1 MKNYYSSLLVLFIS
15 LSTSMFAQTFS
26 FDPGYTY
33 ITENDTTEYGQ
44 VTSGFGIITNL
55 TGSPITIQFDGINN
69 FPDDWFTQTCFDFD
83 GDGILEL
90 CYPPDGPG
98 GWQFSAEI
106 TGGGSIGF
114 AIHFLPFDLSQ
125 GVGIVTLTVFDV
137 DNPDYTVIVD
147 YNLSIGMEPTTFSF
161 DYGETSAEV
170 ELNTYTRFEGVIT
183 NITNSPITIAAVRNT
198 NEIPGDWASM
208 LCFGNLCYPPYV
220 DSVTTDIAGID
231 YSLSIQPIFN
241 QSCTGCHGSAGGLS
255 LTSYNNVMNGGN
267 SGPVVIPGN
276 HLSSLL
282 WQKINS
288 GAMPP
293 GNNPDLTE
301 SQISLIAD
309 WIDEGALNEEK
320 TADFSLDVLV
330 QDMEGIG
337 NIQIALF
344 DVEYPNEAVVVDYTV
359 ATISSE
365 ITLTIPYMS
374 DWNMVGLP
382 LSIEDG
388 NVSTIFPDAIDGTLY
403 SFGVSYILEET
414 LENGKGYWLRFD
426 DSGSSDITG
435 GEITSLTMSMNE
447 GWNLISGISSTI
459 ALENILDP
467 WEIIIDGTLFGYNG
481 SYLYTD
487 NLVPG
492 EGYWLRTY
500 DEGDIT
506 LSSSQQSARAV
517 SSVDR
522 LDRSNR
528 LEFANGT
535 HANTLYFGENI
546 PDETRLSYSLPPVF
560 PYMAFDARFADNMRN
575 TEDGGKIQVINT
587 NSSLNIHYSIMINA
601 GEQKEWILAT
611 GVGEE
616 YVLTGA
622 GEITLPGGSQEMTL
636 GKRTILP
643 DNYTLHQN
651 YPNPF
656 NPVTTLRYSLPFYDH
671 VTLTIYDLNGREI
684 NQIVNTNQPAGFQ
697 SVVWNATDYFGRSV
711 GAGVYLYQ
719 IQAGD
724 FKDTRKMVLL
734 K

>member
-1 MKNYYSSLLVLFIS
+1 MKKYYLSFLLLFIS
-15 LSTSMFAQTFS
+15 FPQLSVAQ
-26 FDPGYTY
+26 
-33 ITENDTTEYGQ
+33 
-44 VTSGFGIITNL
+44 
-55 TGSPITIQFDGINN
+55 
-69 FPDDWFTQTCFDFD
+69 
-83 GDGILEL
+83 
-90 CYPPDGPG
+90 
-98 GWQFSAEI
+98 
-106 TGGGSIGF
+106 
-114 AIHFLPFDLSQ
+114 
-125 GVGIVTLTVFDV
+125 
-137 DNPDYTVIVD
+137 
-147 YNLSIGMEPTTFSF
+147 TFSF
-161 DYGETSAEV
+161 DYGETSADV
-170 ELNTYTRFEGVIT
+170 DLGTYVQFEGSIT
-183 NITNSPITIAAVRNT
+183 NTTNSLITIAVVKNV
-198 NEIPGDWASM
+198 NEIPDGWASM
-208 LCFGNLCYPPYV
+208 ICIGNLCYPPFV
-220 DSVTTDIAGID
+220 DSTTTDIVGID
-231 YSLSIQPIFN
+231 YNLSIQSIFN
-241 QSCTGCHGSAGGLS
+241 QSCIGCHDGSNPEGGLN
-255 LTSYNNVMNGGN
+255 LLSYEELMSNNVIVPGDHEASELYDRITRPESSNGD
-267 SGPVVIPGN
+267 
-276 HLSSLL
+276 
-282 WQKINS
+282 
-288 GAMPP
+288 MPP
-293 GNNPDLTE
+293 AGSLDQDE
-301 SQISLIAD
+301 IDLIAD
-309 WIDEGALNEEK
+309 WIDEGALNGEK
-320 TADFSLDVLV
+320 TASFSLDVVV
-330 QDMEGIG
+330 QNTEGIG

-403 SFGVSYILEET
+403 SFGVSYILEDN

-426 DSGSSDITG
+426 DSGSSDIIG
-435 GEITSLTMSMNE
+435 GEITSLIMSMNE

-459 ALENILDP
+459 ELENILDP

-500 DEGDIT
+500 DAGDIT
-506 LSSSQQSARAV
+506 LSSSQQSARAI

-528 LEFANGT
+528 LKFANGT

-560 PYMAFDARFADNMRN
+560 PYMAFDARFTDNMRN

-587 NSSLNIHYSIMINA
+587 NSSLNIHYNIMINA
-601 GEQKEWILAT
+601 GEQKEWILAA

-622 GEITLPGGSQEMTL
+622 GEITLPGGSQKMTL

-643 DNYTLHQN
+643 NKYTLHQN

-656 NPVTTLRYSLPFYDH
+656 NPVTTLRYSLPFYEH
-671 VTLTIYDLNGREI
+671 VTLIIYDLNGKEI
-684 NQIVNTNQPAGFQ
+684 NQIVNSNQPAGFQ
-697 SVVWNATDYFGRSV
+697 SVVWNAKDYFGRPV

-719 IQAGD
+719 IQVGD

>member
-1 MKNYYSSLLVLFIS
+1 MKKYYLSFLLLFIS
-15 LSTSMFAQTFS
+15 FPQLSVAQ
-26 FDPGYTY
+26 
-33 ITENDTTEYGQ
+33 
-44 VTSGFGIITNL
+44 
-55 TGSPITIQFDGINN
+55 
-69 FPDDWFTQTCFDFD
+69 
-83 GDGILEL
+83 
-90 CYPPDGPG
+90 
-98 GWQFSAEI
+98 
-106 TGGGSIGF
+106 
-114 AIHFLPFDLSQ
+114 
-125 GVGIVTLTVFDV
+125 
-137 DNPDYTVIVD
+137 
-147 YNLSIGMEPTTFSF
+147 TFSF
-161 DYGETSAEV
+161 DYGETSADV
-170 ELNTYTRFEGVIT
+170 DLGTYVQFEGSIT
-183 NITNSPITIAAVRNT
+183 NTTDSLITIAVVKNV
-198 NEIPGDWASM
+198 NEIPDGWASM
-208 LCFGNLCYPPYV
+208 ICIGNLCYPPYV
-220 DSVTTDIAGID
+220 DSVTADIVGID
-231 YSLSIQPIFN
+231 YSVSIQPIFN
-241 QSCTGCHGSAGGLS
+241 QSCTGCHDGSNPAGGLN
-255 LTSYNNVMNGGN
+255 LLSYEDLMSNNVIAPGDHEASELYDRITRPESSNGN
-267 SGPVVIPGN
+267 
-276 HLSSLL
+276 
-282 WQKINS
+282 
-288 GAMPP
+288 MPP
-293 GNNPDLTE
+293 AGSLGQDE
-301 SQISLIAD
+301 IDLIAD
-309 WIDEGALNEEK
+309 WIDEGALNGEK
-320 TADFSLDVLV
+320 TADFSLDVVV
-330 QDMEGIG
+330 QETEGIG
-337 NIQIALF
+337 NIQIALL
-344 DVEYPNEAVVVDYTV
+344 DVAYPEEAVTVDYTV
-359 ATISSE
+359 STTQSE
-365 ITLTIPYMS
+365 MTLTVDHLI

-382 LSIEDG
+382 LVVEDG
-388 NVSTIFPDAIDGTLY
+388 NVSTIFPDAINGTLY

-459 ALENILDP
+459 FLENILDP
-467 WEIIIDGTLFGYNG
+467 WEIIIDGTLYGYNG
-481 SYLYTD
+481 SYLYTES
-487 NLVPG
+487 LVPG
-492 EGYWLRTY
+492 EGYWLRTN

-517 SSVDR
+517 SSADR

-528 LEFANGT
+528 LEFANGNYT
-535 HANTLYFGENI
+535 NTLYFGENI

-560 PYMAFDARFADNMRN
+560 PYMAFDARFTDNMRN

-587 NSSLNIHYSIMINA
+587 NSSLNIHYNIMINA

-671 VTLTIYDLNGREI
+671 VTLTIYDLSGREI
-684 NQIVNTNQPAGFQ
+684 NQIVNTSQPAGFQ

-724 FKDTRKMVLL
+724 FKDTKKMVLL

>member
-1 MKNYYSSLLVLFIS
+1 MKKYYLSFLLLFIS
-15 LSTSMFAQTFS
+15 FPQLS
-26 FDPGYTY
+26 
-33 ITENDTTEYGQ
+33 
-44 VTSGFGIITNL
+44 V
-55 TGSPITIQFDGINN
+55 
-69 FPDDWFTQTCFDFD
+69 
-83 GDGILEL
+83 
-90 CYPPDGPG
+90 
-98 GWQFSAEI
+98 
-106 TGGGSIGF
+106 
-114 AIHFLPFDLSQ
+114 SQ
-125 GVGIVTLTVFDV
+125 
-137 DNPDYTVIVD
+137 
-147 YNLSIGMEPTTFSF
+147 TFSF
-161 DYGETSAEV
+161 DYGETSADV
-170 ELNTYTRFEGVIT
+170 DLGTYVQFEGSIT
-183 NITNSPITIAAVRNT
+183 NTTNSLITIAVVKNV
-198 NEIPGDWASM
+198 NEMPDGWASM
-208 LCFGNLCYPPYV
+208 ICIGNLCYPPYV
-220 DSVTTDIAGID
+220 DSTTADIVGID
-231 YSLSIQPIFN
+231 YNLSIQSIFN
-241 QSCTGCHGSAGGLS
+241 QNCTGCHDGSNPAGGLN
-255 LTSYNNVMNGGN
+255 LLSYEDLMSNNVIVPGDHEASELYDRITRPESSNGD
-267 SGPVVIPGN
+267 
-276 HLSSLL
+276 
-282 WQKINS
+282 
-288 GAMPP
+288 MPP
-293 GNNPDLTE
+293 AGSLDQDE
-301 SQISLIAD
+301 IDLIAD
-309 WIDEGALNEEK
+309 WIDEGALNGEK
-320 TADFSLDVLV
+320 TASFSLDVVV
-330 QDMEGIG
+330 QGTEGIG
-337 NIQIALF
+337 NIQIALL
-344 DVEYPNEAVVVDYTV
+344 DVAYPEEAVTVDYTV
-359 ATISSE
+359 STTQSE
-365 ITLTIPYMS
+365 MTLTVDHLI

-382 LSIEDG
+382 LVVEDG

-481 SYLYTD
+481 SYLYSE

-492 EGYWLRTY
+492 EGYWLRTN

-535 HANTLYFGENI
+535 HTNTLYFGENI
-546 PDETRLSYSLPPVF
+546 PDETRLGYSLPPVF
-560 PYMAFDARFADNMRN
+560 PYMAFDARFTDNMRN

-711 GAGVYLYQ
+711 SAGVYLYQ

-724 FKDTRKMVLL
+724 FKDTGKMVLL
-734 K
+734 KQFFK

>member
-1 MKNYYSSLLVLFIS
+1 MKKYYLSFLLLFIS
-15 LSTSMFAQTFS
+15 FSQLSVAQ
-26 FDPGYTY
+26 
-33 ITENDTTEYGQ
+33 
-44 VTSGFGIITNL
+44 
-55 TGSPITIQFDGINN
+55 
-69 FPDDWFTQTCFDFD
+69 
-83 GDGILEL
+83 
-90 CYPPDGPG
+90 
-98 GWQFSAEI
+98 
-106 TGGGSIGF
+106 
-114 AIHFLPFDLSQ
+114 
-125 GVGIVTLTVFDV
+125 
-137 DNPDYTVIVD
+137 
-147 YNLSIGMEPTTFSF
+147 TFSF
-161 DYGETSAEV
+161 DYGETSADV
-170 ELNTYTRFEGVIT
+170 DLGTYVQFEGSIT
-183 NITNSPITIAAVRNT
+183 NTTDALITIAVVKNV
-198 NEIPGDWASM
+198 NEMPDGWASM
-208 LCFGNLCYPPYV
+208 ICIGNLCYPPYV
-220 DSVTTDIAGID
+220 DSTTADIVGID
-231 YSLSIQPIFN
+231 YNLSIQSIFN
-241 QSCTGCHGSAGGLS
+241 QNCTGCHDGSNPAGGLN
-255 LTSYNNVMNGGN
+255 LLSYEDLMSNNVIVPGDHEASELYDRITRPESSNGD
-267 SGPVVIPGN
+267 
-276 HLSSLL
+276 
-282 WQKINS
+282 
-288 GAMPP
+288 MPP
-293 GNNPDLTE
+293 AGSLDQDE
-301 SQISLIAD
+301 IDLIAD
-309 WIDEGALNEEK
+309 WIDEGALNGEK
-320 TADFSLDVLV
+320 TASFSLDVVV
-330 QDMEGIG
+330 QGTEGIG
-337 NIQIALF
+337 NIQIALL
-344 DVEYPNEAVVVDYTV
+344 DVAYPEEAVTVDYTV
-359 ATISSE
+359 STTQSE
-365 ITLTIPYMS
+365 MTLTVDHLI

-382 LSIEDG
+382 LVVEDG

-403 SFGVSYILEET
+403 SFGVSYIQEET

-481 SYLYTD
+481 SYLYSE

-492 EGYWLRTY
+492 EGYWLRTN

-560 PYMAFDARFADNMRN
+560 PYMAFDARFTDNMRN

-622 GEITLPGGSQEMTL
+622 GEITLPGGSQKMTL

-643 DNYTLHQN
+643 NNYTLHQN

-656 NPVTTLRYSLPFYDH
+656 NPVTTLRYSLPSYAH
-671 VTLTIYDLNGREI
+671 VTIAIYDLNGKEI
-684 NQIVNTNQPAGFQ
+684 NQIVNSNQPAGFQ

>member
-1 MKNYYSSLLVLFIS
+1 MKKYYLSFLLLFIS
-15 LSTSMFAQTFS
+15 FPQLSVAQ
-26 FDPGYTY
+26 
-33 ITENDTTEYGQ
+33 
-44 VTSGFGIITNL
+44 
-55 TGSPITIQFDGINN
+55 
-69 FPDDWFTQTCFDFD
+69 
-83 GDGILEL
+83 
-90 CYPPDGPG
+90 
-98 GWQFSAEI
+98 
-106 TGGGSIGF
+106 
-114 AIHFLPFDLSQ
+114 
-125 GVGIVTLTVFDV
+125 
-137 DNPDYTVIVD
+137 
-147 YNLSIGMEPTTFSF
+147 TFSF
-161 DYGETSAEV
+161 DYGETSADV
-170 ELNTYTRFEGVIT
+170 DLGTYVQFEGSIT
-183 NITNSPITIAAVRNT
+183 NTTNSLITIAVVKNV
-198 NEIPGDWASM
+198 NEIPDGWASM
-208 LCFGNLCYPPYV
+208 ICIGNLCYPPFV
-220 DSVTTDIAGID
+220 DSTTTDIVGID
-231 YSLSIQPIFN
+231 YNLSIQSIFN
-241 QSCTGCHGSAGGLS
+241 QSCIGCHDGSNPEGGLN
-255 LTSYNNVMNGGN
+255 LLSYEDLMSNNVIVPGDHEASELYDRITRPESSNGD
-267 SGPVVIPGN
+267 
-276 HLSSLL
+276 
-282 WQKINS
+282 
-288 GAMPP
+288 MPP
-293 GNNPDLTE
+293 AGSLDQDE
-301 SQISLIAD
+301 IDLIAD
-309 WIDEGALNEEK
+309 WIDEGALNGEK
-320 TADFSLDVLV
+320 TASFSLDVVV
-330 QDMEGIG
+330 QNTEGIG

-403 SFGVSYILEET
+403 SFGVSYILEDN

-426 DSGSSDITG
+426 DSGSSDIIG
-435 GEITSLTMSMNE
+435 GEITSLIMSMNE

-459 ALENILDP
+459 ELENILDP

-500 DEGDIT
+500 DAGDIT
-506 LSSSQQSARAV
+506 LSSSQQSARAIF
-517 SSVDR
+517 SVDR

-528 LEFANGT
+528 LKFANGT

-560 PYMAFDARFADNMRN
+560 PYMAFDARFTDNMRN

-587 NSSLNIHYSIMINA
+587 NSSLNIHYNIMINA
-601 GEQKEWILAT
+601 GEQKEWILAA

-622 GEITLPGGSQEMTL
+622 GEITLPGGSQKMTL

-643 DNYTLHQN
+643 NKYTLHQN

-656 NPVTTLRYSLPFYDH
+656 NPVTTLRYSLPFYEH
-671 VTLTIYDLNGREI
+671 VTLIIYDLNGKEI
-684 NQIVNTNQPAGFQ
+684 NQIVNSNQPAGFQ
-697 SVVWNATDYFGRSV
+697 SVVWNAKDYFGRPV

-719 IQAGD
+719 IQVGD

>member
-1 MKNYYSSLLVLFIS
+1 MKKYYLSFLLLFIS
-15 LSTSMFAQTFS
+15 FPQLS
-26 FDPGYTY
+26 
-33 ITENDTTEYGQ
+33 
-44 VTSGFGIITNL
+44 V
-55 TGSPITIQFDGINN
+55 
-69 FPDDWFTQTCFDFD
+69 
-83 GDGILEL
+83 
-90 CYPPDGPG
+90 
-98 GWQFSAEI
+98 
-106 TGGGSIGF
+106 
-114 AIHFLPFDLSQ
+114 SQ
-125 GVGIVTLTVFDV
+125 
-137 DNPDYTVIVD
+137 
-147 YNLSIGMEPTTFSF
+147 TFSF
-161 DYGETSAEV
+161 DYGETSADV
-170 ELNTYTRFEGVIT
+170 DLGTYVQFEGSIT
-183 NITNSPITIAAVRNT
+183 NTTNSLITIAVVKNV
-198 NEIPGDWASM
+198 NEIPDGWASM
-208 LCFGNLCYPPYV
+208 ICIGNLCYPPYV
-220 DSVTTDIAGID
+220 DSTTADIVGID
-231 YSLSIQPIFN
+231 YNLSIQSIFN
-241 QSCTGCHGSAGGLS
+241 QNCTGCHDGSNPAGGLN
-255 LTSYNNVMNGGN
+255 LLSYEDLMSNNVIVPGDHEASELYDRITRPESSNGD
-267 SGPVVIPGN
+267 
-276 HLSSLL
+276 
-282 WQKINS
+282 
-288 GAMPP
+288 MPP
-293 GNNPDLTE
+293 AGSLDQDE
-301 SQISLIAD
+301 IDLIAD
-309 WIDEGALNEEK
+309 WIDEGALNGEK
-320 TADFSLDVLV
+320 TASFSLDVVV
-330 QDMEGIG
+330 QGTEGIG
-337 NIQIALF
+337 NIQIALL
-344 DVEYPNEAVVVDYTV
+344 DVAYPEEAVTVDYTV
-359 ATISSE
+359 STTQSE
-365 ITLTIPYMS
+365 MTLTVDHLI

-382 LSIEDG
+382 LVVEDG
-388 NVSTIFPDAIDGTLY
+388 NVLTIFPDAIDGTLY
-403 SFGVSYILEET
+403 SFGVSYIQEET

-426 DSGSSDITG
+426 DLGSSDING

-459 ALENILDP
+459 ELENIIDP
-467 WEIIIDGTLFGYNG
+467 WEIIIEGTLFGYNG

-500 DEGDIT
+500 DAGDIT

-517 SSVDR
+517 FSVDR
-522 LDRSNR
+522 LEGSNR

-560 PYMAFDARFADNMRN
+560 PYMAFDARFTDNMRN

-587 NSSLNIHYSIMINA
+587 NSSLNIHYNIMINA

-622 GEITLPGGSQEMTL
+622 GEITLPGGSQKMTL

-643 DNYTLHQN
+643 NNYTLHQN

-671 VTLTIYDLNGREI
+671 VTITIYDLNGKEI
-684 NQIVNTNQPAGFQ
+684 NQIVNSNQPAGFQ

>member
-1 MKNYYSSLLVLFIS
+1 MKKYYLSFLLLFIS
-15 LSTSMFAQTFS
+15 FPQLS
-26 FDPGYTY
+26 
-33 ITENDTTEYGQ
+33 
-44 VTSGFGIITNL
+44 V
-55 TGSPITIQFDGINN
+55 
-69 FPDDWFTQTCFDFD
+69 
-83 GDGILEL
+83 
-90 CYPPDGPG
+90 
-98 GWQFSAEI
+98 
-106 TGGGSIGF
+106 
-114 AIHFLPFDLSQ
+114 SQ
-125 GVGIVTLTVFDV
+125 
-137 DNPDYTVIVD
+137 
-147 YNLSIGMEPTTFSF
+147 TFSF

-170 ELNTYTRFEGVIT
+170 DLGTYVQFEGSIT
-183 NITNSPITIAAVRNT
+183 NTTNSLITIAVVKNV
-198 NEIPGDWASM
+198 NEIPDGWASM
-208 LCFGNLCYPPYV
+208 ICIGNLCYPPYV
-220 DSVTTDIAGID
+220 DSTTADIVGID
-231 YSLSIQPIFN
+231 YNLSIQSIFN
-241 QSCTGCHGSAGGLS
+241 QNCTGCHDSSNPAGGLN
-255 LTSYNNVMNGGN
+255 LLSYEDLMSNNVIVPGDHEASELYDRITRPESSNGD
-267 SGPVVIPGN
+267 
-276 HLSSLL
+276 
-282 WQKINS
+282 
-288 GAMPP
+288 MPP
-293 GNNPDLTE
+293 AGSLDQDE
-301 SQISLIAD
+301 IDLIAD
-309 WIDEGALNEEK
+309 WIDEGALNGEK
-320 TADFSLDVLV
+320 TASFSLDVVV
-330 QDMEGIG
+330 QGTEGIG
-337 NIQIALF
+337 NIQIALL
-344 DVEYPNEAVVVDYTV
+344 DVAYPEEAVTVDYTV
-359 ATISSE
+359 STTQSE
-365 ITLTIPYMS
+365 MTLTVDHLI

-382 LSIEDG
+382 LVVEDG

-403 SFGVSYILEET
+403 SFGVSYILEDN

-459 ALENILDP
+459 ELENILDP

-500 DEGDIT
+500 DAGDIT
-506 LSSSQQSARAV
+506 LSSSQQSARAI

-528 LEFANGT
+528 LIFANGT

-560 PYMAFDARFADNMRN
+560 PYMAFDARFTDNMRN

-587 NSSLNIHYSIMINA
+587 NSSLNIHYNIMINA

-684 NQIVNTNQPAGFQ
+684 NQIVNSNQPAGFQ

-719 IQAGD
+719 IRAGD

>member
-1 MKNYYSSLLVLFIS
+1 MKKYYLSFLLLFIS
-15 LSTSMFAQTFS
+15 FPQLSVAQ
-26 FDPGYTY
+26 
-33 ITENDTTEYGQ
+33 
-44 VTSGFGIITNL
+44 
-55 TGSPITIQFDGINN
+55 
-69 FPDDWFTQTCFDFD
+69 
-83 GDGILEL
+83 
-90 CYPPDGPG
+90 
-98 GWQFSAEI
+98 
-106 TGGGSIGF
+106 
-114 AIHFLPFDLSQ
+114 
-125 GVGIVTLTVFDV
+125 
-137 DNPDYTVIVD
+137 
-147 YNLSIGMEPTTFSF
+147 TFSF
-161 DYGETSAEV
+161 DYGETSADV
-170 ELNTYTRFEGVIT
+170 DLGTYVQFEGSIT
-183 NITNSPITIAAVRNT
+183 NTTDSLITIAVVKNV
-198 NEIPGDWASM
+198 NEIPDGWASM
-208 LCFGNLCYPPYV
+208 ICIGNLCYPPYV
-220 DSVTTDIAGID
+220 DSVTADIVGID
-231 YSLSIQPIFN
+231 YSVSIQPIFN
-241 QSCTGCHGSAGGLS
+241 QSCTGCHDGSNPAGGLN
-255 LTSYNNVMNGGN
+255 LLSYEDLMSNNVIVPGDHEASELYDRITRPESSNGN
-267 SGPVVIPGN
+267 
-276 HLSSLL
+276 
-282 WQKINS
+282 
-288 GAMPP
+288 MPP
-293 GNNPDLTE
+293 AGSLGQDE
-301 SQISLIAD
+301 IDLIAD
-309 WIDEGALNEEK
+309 WIDEGALNGEK
-320 TADFSLDVLV
+320 TADFSLDVVV
-330 QDMEGIG
+330 QETEGIG
-337 NIQIALF
+337 NIQIALL
-344 DVEYPNEAVVVDYTV
+344 DVAYPEEAVTVDYTV
-359 ATISSE
+359 STTQSE
-365 ITLTIPYMS
+365 MTLTVDHLI

-382 LSIEDG
+382 LVVEDG
-388 NVSTIFPDAIDGTLY
+388 NVSTIFPDAINGTLY

-459 ALENILDP
+459 FLENILDP
-467 WEIIIDGTLFGYNG
+467 WEIIIDGTLYGYNG
-481 SYLYTD
+481 SYLYTES
-487 NLVPG
+487 LVPG
-492 EGYWLRTY
+492 EGYWLRTN

-517 SSVDR
+517 SSADR

-528 LEFANGT
+528 LEFANGNYT
-535 HANTLYFGENI
+535 NTLYFGENI

-560 PYMAFDARFADNMRN
+560 PYMAFDARFTDNMRN

-587 NSSLNIHYSIMINA
+587 NSSLNIHYNIMINA

-671 VTLTIYDLNGREI
+671 VTLTIYDLSGREI
-684 NQIVNTNQPAGFQ
+684 NQIVNTSQPAGFQ

-724 FKDTRKMVLL
+724 FKDRKKMVLL

>member
-1 MKNYYSSLLVLFIS
+1 MKKYYLSFLLLFIS
-15 LSTSMFAQTFS
+15 FSQLSVAQ
-26 FDPGYTY
+26 
-33 ITENDTTEYGQ
+33 
-44 VTSGFGIITNL
+44 
-55 TGSPITIQFDGINN
+55 
-69 FPDDWFTQTCFDFD
+69 
-83 GDGILEL
+83 
-90 CYPPDGPG
+90 
-98 GWQFSAEI
+98 
-106 TGGGSIGF
+106 
-114 AIHFLPFDLSQ
+114 
-125 GVGIVTLTVFDV
+125 
-137 DNPDYTVIVD
+137 
-147 YNLSIGMEPTTFSF
+147 TFSF
-161 DYGETSAEV
+161 DYGETSADV
-170 ELNTYTRFEGVIT
+170 DLGTYVQFEGSIT
-183 NITNSPITIAAVRNT
+183 NTTDALITIAVVKNV
-198 NEIPGDWASM
+198 NEMPDGWASM
-208 LCFGNLCYPPYV
+208 ICIGNLCYPPYV
-220 DSVTTDIAGID
+220 DSTTADIVGID
-231 YSLSIQPIFN
+231 YNLSIQSIFN

-267 SGPVVIPGN
+267 SGPVVIPGS
-276 HLSSLL
+276 HQSSLL

-320 TADFSLDVLV
+320 TASFSLDVVV
-330 QDMEGIG
+330 QGTEGIG

-344 DVEYPNEAVVVDYTV
+344 DVAYPEEAVTVDYTV
-359 ATISSE
+359 STTQSE
-365 ITLTIPYMS
+365 MALTVDHLI

-382 LSIEDG
+382 LVVEDG

-435 GEITSLTMSMNE
+435 GEIPSLTMSMNE

-560 PYMAFDARFADNMRN
+560 PYMTFDARFTDNMRN
-575 TEDGGKIQVINT
+575 AESGGKIQVINT
-587 NSSLNIHYSIMINA
+587 NPSLNIYYNIMISA

-611 GVGEE
+611 EVGEE

-684 NQIVNTNQPAGFQ
+684 NQIVNTNQSAGFQ

>member
-1 MKNYYSSLLVLFIS
+1 MKKYYLSFLLLFIS
-15 LSTSMFAQTFS
+15 FPQLSVAQ
-26 FDPGYTY
+26 
-33 ITENDTTEYGQ
+33 
-44 VTSGFGIITNL
+44 
-55 TGSPITIQFDGINN
+55 
-69 FPDDWFTQTCFDFD
+69 
-83 GDGILEL
+83 
-90 CYPPDGPG
+90 
-98 GWQFSAEI
+98 
-106 TGGGSIGF
+106 
-114 AIHFLPFDLSQ
+114 
-125 GVGIVTLTVFDV
+125 
-137 DNPDYTVIVD
+137 
-147 YNLSIGMEPTTFSF
+147 TFSF
-161 DYGETSAEV
+161 DYGETSADV
-170 ELNTYTRFEGVIT
+170 DLGTYVQFEGSIT
-183 NITNSPITIAAVRNT
+183 NTTDSLITIAVVKNV
-198 NEIPGDWASM
+198 NEIPDGWASM
-208 LCFGNLCYPPYV
+208 ICIGNLCYPPYV
-220 DSVTTDIAGID
+220 DSVTADIVGID
-231 YSLSIQPIFN
+231 YSVSIQPIFN
-241 QSCTGCHGSAGGLS
+241 QSCTGCHDGSNPAGGLN
-255 LTSYNNVMNGGN
+255 LLSYEDLMSNNVIVPGDHEASELYDRITRPESSNGN
-267 SGPVVIPGN
+267 
-276 HLSSLL
+276 
-282 WQKINS
+282 
-288 GAMPP
+288 MPP
-293 GNNPDLTE
+293 AGSLGQDE
-301 SQISLIAD
+301 IDLIAD
-309 WIDEGALNEEK
+309 WIDEGALNGEK
-320 TADFSLDVLV
+320 TADFSLDVVV
-330 QDMEGIG
+330 QETEGIG
-337 NIQIALF
+337 NIQIALL
-344 DVEYPNEAVVVDYTV
+344 DVAYPEEAVTVDYTV
-359 ATISSE
+359 STTQSE
-365 ITLTIPYMS
+365 MTLTVDHLI

-382 LSIEDG
+382 LVVEDG
-388 NVSTIFPDAIDGTLY
+388 NVSTIFPDAINGTLY

-459 ALENILDP
+459 FLENILDP
-467 WEIIIDGTLFGYNG
+467 WEIIIDGTLYGYNG
-481 SYLYTD
+481 SYLYTES
-487 NLVPG
+487 LVPG
-492 EGYWLRTY
+492 EGYWLRTN

-517 SSVDR
+517 SSADR

-528 LEFANGT
+528 LEFANGNYT
-535 HANTLYFGENI
+535 NTLYFGENI

-560 PYMAFDARFADNMRN
+560 PYMAFDARFTDNMRN

-587 NSSLNIHYSIMINA
+587 NSSLNIHYNIMINA

-671 VTLTIYDLNGREI
+671 VTLTIYDLSGREI
-684 NQIVNTNQPAGFQ
+684 NQIVNTSQPAGFQ

-724 FKDTRKMVLL
+724 FKDTKKMVLL

>member
-1 MKNYYSSLLVLFIS
+1 MKKYYLSFLLLFIS
-15 LSTSMFAQTFS
+15 FPQLS
-26 FDPGYTY
+26 
-33 ITENDTTEYGQ
+33 
-44 VTSGFGIITNL
+44 V
-55 TGSPITIQFDGINN
+55 
-69 FPDDWFTQTCFDFD
+69 
-83 GDGILEL
+83 
-90 CYPPDGPG
+90 
-98 GWQFSAEI
+98 
-106 TGGGSIGF
+106 
-114 AIHFLPFDLSQ
+114 SQ
-125 GVGIVTLTVFDV
+125 
-137 DNPDYTVIVD
+137 
-147 YNLSIGMEPTTFSF
+147 TFSF
-161 DYGETSAEV
+161 DYGETSADV
-170 ELNTYTRFEGVIT
+170 DLGTYVQFEGSIT
-183 NITNSPITIAAVRNT
+183 NTTNSLITIAVVKNV
-198 NEIPGDWASM
+198 NEIPDGWASM
-208 LCFGNLCYPPYV
+208 ICVGNLCYPPYV
-220 DSVTTDIAGID
+220 DSTTADIVGID
-231 YSLSIQPIFN
+231 YNLSIQSIFN
-241 QSCTGCHGSAGGLS
+241 QNCTGCHDGSDPAGGLN
-255 LTSYNNVMNGGN
+255 LLSYEDLMSNNVIVPGDHEASELYDRITRPESSNGD
-267 SGPVVIPGN
+267 
-276 HLSSLL
+276 
-282 WQKINS
+282 
-288 GAMPP
+288 MPP
-293 GNNPDLTE
+293 AGSLDQDE
-301 SQISLIAD
+301 IDLIAD
-309 WIDEGALNEEK
+309 WIDEGALNGEK
-320 TADFSLDVLV
+320 TASFSLDVVV
-330 QDMEGIG
+330 QGTEGIG
-337 NIQIALF
+337 NIQIALL
-344 DVEYPNEAVVVDYTV
+344 DVAYPEEAVTVDYTV
-359 ATISSE
+359 STTQSE
-365 ITLTIPYMS
+365 MTLTVDHLI

-382 LSIEDG
+382 LVVEDG

-403 SFGVSYILEET
+403 SFGVSYIQEET

-426 DSGSSDITG
+426 DSGSSDING

-459 ALENILDP
+459 ELENILDP
-467 WEIIIDGTLFGYNG
+467 WEIIIEGTLFGYNG

-500 DEGDIT
+500 DAGDIT

-517 SSVDR
+517 FSVDR
-522 LDRSNR
+522 LDQSNR

-560 PYMAFDARFADNMRN
+560 PYMAFDARFTDNMRN

-587 NSSLNIHYSIMINA
+587 NSSLNIHYNIMINA

-622 GEITLPGGSQEMTL
+622 GEITLPGGSQKMTL

-643 DNYTLHQN
+643 NNYTLHQN

-671 VTLTIYDLNGREI
+671 VTLTIYDLNGKEI
-684 NQIVNTNQPAGFQ
+684 NQIVNSNQPAGFQ

>member
-1 MKNYYSSLLVLFIS
+1 MKKYYLSFLLLFIS
-15 LSTSMFAQTFS
+15 FPQLSVAQ
-26 FDPGYTY
+26 
-33 ITENDTTEYGQ
+33 
-44 VTSGFGIITNL
+44 
-55 TGSPITIQFDGINN
+55 
-69 FPDDWFTQTCFDFD
+69 
-83 GDGILEL
+83 
-90 CYPPDGPG
+90 
-98 GWQFSAEI
+98 
-106 TGGGSIGF
+106 
-114 AIHFLPFDLSQ
+114 
-125 GVGIVTLTVFDV
+125 
-137 DNPDYTVIVD
+137 
-147 YNLSIGMEPTTFSF
+147 TFSF
-161 DYGETSAEV
+161 DYGETSADV
-170 ELNTYTRFEGVIT
+170 DLGTYVQFEGSIT
-183 NITNSPITIAAVRNT
+183 NTTDSLITIAVVKNV
-198 NEIPGDWASM
+198 NEIPDGWASM
-208 LCFGNLCYPPYV
+208 ICIGNLCYPPYV
-220 DSVTTDIAGID
+220 DSVTADIVGID
-231 YSLSIQPIFN
+231 YSVSIQPIFN
-241 QSCTGCHGSAGGLS
+241 QSCTGCHDGSNPAGGLN
-255 LTSYNNVMNGGN
+255 LLSYEDLMSNNVIVPGDHEASELYDRITRPESSNGN
-267 SGPVVIPGN
+267 
-276 HLSSLL
+276 
-282 WQKINS
+282 
-288 GAMPP
+288 MPP
-293 GNNPDLTE
+293 AGSLGQDE
-301 SQISLIAD
+301 IDLIAD
-309 WIDEGALNEEK
+309 WIDEGALNGEK
-320 TADFSLDVLV
+320 TADFSLDVVV
-330 QDMEGIG
+330 QETEGIG
-337 NIQIALF
+337 NIQIALL
-344 DVEYPNEAVVVDYTV
+344 DVAYPEEAVTVDYTV
-359 ATISSE
+359 STTQSE
-365 ITLTIPYMS
+365 MTLTVDHLI

-382 LSIEDG
+382 LVVEDG
-388 NVSTIFPDAIDGTLY
+388 NVSTIFPDAINGTLY

-459 ALENILDP
+459 ELENIIDP
-467 WEIIIDGTLFGYNG
+467 WEIIIEGTLFGYNG
-481 SYLYTD
+481 SYLYTES
-487 NLVPG
+487 LVPG
-492 EGYWLRTY
+492 EGYWLRTN

-517 SSVDR
+517 SSADR

-528 LEFANGT
+528 LEFANGNYT
-535 HANTLYFGENI
+535 NTLYFGENI

-560 PYMAFDARFADNMRN
+560 PYMAFDARFTDNMRN

-587 NSSLNIHYSIMINA
+587 NSSLNIHYNIMINA

-671 VTLTIYDLNGREI
+671 VTLTIYDLSGREI
-684 NQIVNTNQPAGFQ
+684 NQIVNTSQPAGFQ

-724 FKDTRKMVLL
+724 FKDTKKMVLL

>member
-1 MKNYYSSLLVLFIS
+1 MKKYYLSFLLLFIS
-15 LSTSMFAQTFS
+15 FPQLSVAQ
-26 FDPGYTY
+26 
-33 ITENDTTEYGQ
+33 
-44 VTSGFGIITNL
+44 
-55 TGSPITIQFDGINN
+55 
-69 FPDDWFTQTCFDFD
+69 
-83 GDGILEL
+83 
-90 CYPPDGPG
+90 
-98 GWQFSAEI
+98 
-106 TGGGSIGF
+106 
-114 AIHFLPFDLSQ
+114 
-125 GVGIVTLTVFDV
+125 
-137 DNPDYTVIVD
+137 
-147 YNLSIGMEPTTFSF
+147 TFSF
-161 DYGETSAEV
+161 DYGETSADV
-170 ELNTYTRFEGVIT
+170 DLGTYVQFEGSIT
-183 NITNSPITIAAVRNT
+183 NTTDSLITIAVVKNV
-198 NEIPGDWASM
+198 NEIPDGWASM
-208 LCFGNLCYPPYV
+208 ICIGNLCYPPYV
-220 DSVTTDIAGID
+220 DSVTADIVGID
-231 YSLSIQPIFN
+231 YSVSIQPIFN
-241 QSCTGCHGSAGGLS
+241 QSCTGCHDGSNPAGGLN
-255 LTSYNNVMNGGN
+255 LLSYEDLMSNNVIVPGDHEASELYDRITRPESSNGN
-267 SGPVVIPGN
+267 
-276 HLSSLL
+276 
-282 WQKINS
+282 
-288 GAMPP
+288 MPP
-293 GNNPDLTE
+293 AGSLGQDE
-301 SQISLIAD
+301 IDLIAD
-309 WIDEGALNEEK
+309 WIDEGALNGEK
-320 TADFSLDVLV
+320 TADFSLDVVV
-330 QDMEGIG
+330 QETEGIG
-337 NIQIALF
+337 NIQIALL
-344 DVEYPNEAVVVDYTV
+344 DVAYPEEAVTVDYTV
-359 ATISSE
+359 STTQSE
-365 ITLTIPYMS
+365 MTLTVDHLI

-382 LSIEDG
+382 LVVEDG
-388 NVSTIFPDAIDGTLY
+388 NVSTIFPDAINGTLY

-459 ALENILDP
+459 FLENILDP
-467 WEIIIDGTLFGYNG
+467 WEIIIDGTLYGYNG
-481 SYLYTD
+481 SYLYTES
-487 NLVPG
+487 LVPG
-492 EGYWLRTY
+492 EGYWLRTN

-517 SSVDR
+517 SSADR

-528 LEFANGT
+528 LEFANGNYT
-535 HANTLYFGENI
+535 NTLYFGENI

-560 PYMAFDARFADNMRN
+560 PYMAFDARFTDNMRN

-587 NSSLNIHYSIMINA
+587 NSSLNIHYNIMINA

-671 VTLTIYDLNGREI
+671 VTLIIYDLSGREI
-684 NQIVNTNQPAGFQ
+684 NQIVNTSQPAGFQ

-724 FKDTRKMVLL
+724 FKDRKKMVLL

>member
-1 MKNYYSSLLVLFIS
+1 MV
-15 LSTSMFAQTFS
+15 
-26 FDPGYTY
+26 
-33 ITENDTTEYGQ
+33 
-44 VTSGFGIITNL
+44 V
-55 TGSPITIQFDGINN
+55 
-69 FPDDWFTQTCFDFD
+69 
-83 GDGILEL
+83 
-90 CYPPDGPG
+90 
-98 GWQFSAEI
+98 
-106 TGGGSIGF
+106 
-114 AIHFLPFDLSQ
+114 Q
-125 GVGIVTLTVFDV
+125 GT
-137 DNPDYTVIVD
+137 
-147 YNLSIGMEPTTFSF
+147 
-161 DYGETSAEV
+161 
-170 ELNTYTRFEGVIT
+170 
-183 NITNSPITIAAVRNT
+183 
-198 NEIPGDWASM
+198 
-208 LCFGNLCYPPYV
+208 
-220 DSVTTDIAGID
+220 
-231 YSLSIQPIFN
+231 
-241 QSCTGCHGSAGGLS
+241 
-255 LTSYNNVMNGGN
+255 
-267 SGPVVIPGN
+267 
-276 HLSSLL
+276 
-282 WQKINS
+282 
-288 GAMPP
+288 
-293 GNNPDLTE
+293 
-301 SQISLIAD
+301 
-309 WIDEGALNEEK
+309 
-320 TADFSLDVLV
+320 
-330 QDMEGIG
+330 EGIG

-344 DVEYPNEAVVVDYTV
+344 DVAYPEEAVTVDYTV
-359 ATISSE
+359 STTQSE
-365 ITLTIPYMS
+365 MALTVDHLI

-382 LSIEDG
+382 LVVEDG
-388 NVSTIFPDAIDGTLY
+388 NVSTIFPDAIDVTLY
-403 SFGVSYILEET
+403 SFGMSYILVET

-481 SYLYTD
+481 SYLYSE

-492 EGYWLRTY
+492 EGYWLRTN

-535 HANTLYFGENI
+535 HTNTLYFGENI

-560 PYMAFDARFADNMRN
+560 PYMAFDARFTDNMRN

-636 GKRTILP
+636 GKSTILP

-671 VTLTIYDLNGREI
+671 VTLTIYDLKGEEI
-684 NQIVNTNQPAGFQ
+684 NQIVNSNQPAGFQ

>member
-1 MKNYYSSLLVLFIS
+1 MKKYYLSFLLLFIS
-15 LSTSMFAQTFS
+15 FPQLS
-26 FDPGYTY
+26 
-33 ITENDTTEYGQ
+33 
-44 VTSGFGIITNL
+44 V
-55 TGSPITIQFDGINN
+55 
-69 FPDDWFTQTCFDFD
+69 
-83 GDGILEL
+83 
-90 CYPPDGPG
+90 
-98 GWQFSAEI
+98 
-106 TGGGSIGF
+106 
-114 AIHFLPFDLSQ
+114 SQ
-125 GVGIVTLTVFDV
+125 
-137 DNPDYTVIVD
+137 
-147 YNLSIGMEPTTFSF
+147 TFSF
-161 DYGETSAEV
+161 DYGETSADV
-170 ELNTYTRFEGVIT
+170 DLGTYVQFEGSIT
-183 NITNSPITIAAVRNT
+183 NTTDALITIAVVKNV
-198 NEIPGDWASM
+198 NEIPDGWASM
-208 LCFGNLCYPPYV
+208 ICIGNLCYPPYV
-220 DSVTTDIAGID
+220 DSTTADIVGID
-231 YSLSIQPIFN
+231 YNLSIQSIFN
-241 QSCTGCHGSAGGLS
+241 QNCTGCHDGSNPAGGLN
-255 LTSYNNVMNGGN
+255 LLSYEDLMSNNVIVPGDHEASELYDRITRPESSNGD
-267 SGPVVIPGN
+267 
-276 HLSSLL
+276 
-282 WQKINS
+282 
-288 GAMPP
+288 MPP
-293 GNNPDLTE
+293 AGSLDQDE
-301 SQISLIAD
+301 IDLIAD
-309 WIDEGALNEEK
+309 WIDEGALNGEK
-320 TADFSLDVLV
+320 TASFSLDVVV
-330 QDMEGIG
+330 QGTEGIG
-337 NIQIALF
+337 NIQIALL
-344 DVEYPNEAVVVDYTV
+344 DVAYPEEAVTVDYTV
-359 ATISSE
+359 STTQSE
-365 ITLTIPYMS
+365 MTLTVDHLI

-382 LSIEDG
+382 LVVEDG

-403 SFGVSYILEET
+403 SFGMSYIQEET

-426 DSGSSDITG
+426 DSGSSNITG
-435 GEITSLTMSMNE
+435 GEITFLTMSMNE

-459 ALENILDP
+459 ELENILDP

-481 SYLYTD
+481 SYLYSE

-492 EGYWLRTY
+492 EGYWLRTN

-587 NSSLNIHYSIMINA
+587 NSSLNIHYNIMINA

-622 GEITLPGGSQEMTL
+622 GEITLPGGSQKMTL

-643 DNYTLHQN
+643 NNYTLHQN

-671 VTLTIYDLNGREI
+671 VMLTIYDLNGKEI
-684 NQIVNTNQPAGFQ
+684 NQIVNSNQPAGFQ
-697 SVVWNATDYFGRSV
+697 SVVWNATDYFGRTV

>member
-1 MKNYYSSLLVLFIS
+1 MKKYYLSFLLLFIS
-15 LSTSMFAQTFS
+15 FPQLSVAQ
-26 FDPGYTY
+26 
-33 ITENDTTEYGQ
+33 
-44 VTSGFGIITNL
+44 
-55 TGSPITIQFDGINN
+55 
-69 FPDDWFTQTCFDFD
+69 
-83 GDGILEL
+83 
-90 CYPPDGPG
+90 
-98 GWQFSAEI
+98 
-106 TGGGSIGF
+106 
-114 AIHFLPFDLSQ
+114 
-125 GVGIVTLTVFDV
+125 
-137 DNPDYTVIVD
+137 
-147 YNLSIGMEPTTFSF
+147 TFSF
-161 DYGETSAEV
+161 DYGETSADV
-170 ELNTYTRFEGVIT
+170 DLGTYVQFEGSIT
-183 NITNSPITIAAVRNT
+183 NTTDSLITIAVVKNV
-198 NEIPGDWASM
+198 NEIPDGWASM
-208 LCFGNLCYPPYV
+208 ICIGNLCYPPYV
-220 DSVTTDIAGID
+220 DSVTADIVGID
-231 YSLSIQPIFN
+231 YSVSIQPIFN
-241 QSCTGCHGSAGGLS
+241 QSCTGCHDGSNPAGGLN
-255 LTSYNNVMNGGN
+255 LLSYEDLMSNNVIVPGDHEASELYDRITRPESSNGN
-267 SGPVVIPGN
+267 
-276 HLSSLL
+276 
-282 WQKINS
+282 
-288 GAMPP
+288 MPP
-293 GNNPDLTE
+293 AGSLGQDE
-301 SQISLIAD
+301 IDLIAD
-309 WIDEGALNEEK
+309 WIDEGALNGEK
-320 TADFSLDVLV
+320 TADFSLDVVV
-330 QDMEGIG
+330 QETEGIG
-337 NIQIALF
+337 NIQIALL
-344 DVEYPNEAVVVDYTV
+344 DVAYPEEAVTVDYTV
-359 ATISSE
+359 STTQSE
-365 ITLTIPYMS
+365 MTLTVDHLI

-382 LSIEDG
+382 LVVEDG
-388 NVSTIFPDAIDGTLY
+388 NVSTIFPDAINGTLY

-459 ALENILDP
+459 FLENILDP
-467 WEIIIDGTLFGYNG
+467 WEIIIDGTLYGYNG
-481 SYLYTD
+481 SYLYTES
-487 NLVPG
+487 LVPG
-492 EGYWLRTY
+492 EGYWLRTN

-517 SSVDR
+517 SSADR

-528 LEFANGT
+528 LEFANGNYT
-535 HANTLYFGENI
+535 NTLYFGENI

-560 PYMAFDARFADNMRN
+560 PYMAFDARFTDNMRN

-587 NSSLNIHYSIMINA
+587 NSSLNIHYNIMINA

-671 VTLTIYDLNGREI
+671 VTLIIYGLSGREI
-684 NQIVNTNQPAGFQ
+684 NQIVNTSQPAGFQ

-724 FKDTRKMVLL
+724 FKDTKKMVLL

>member
-1 MKNYYSSLLVLFIS
+1 MKKYYLSFLLLFIS
-15 LSTSMFAQTFS
+15 FPQLSVAQ
-26 FDPGYTY
+26 
-33 ITENDTTEYGQ
+33 
-44 VTSGFGIITNL
+44 
-55 TGSPITIQFDGINN
+55 
-69 FPDDWFTQTCFDFD
+69 
-83 GDGILEL
+83 
-90 CYPPDGPG
+90 
-98 GWQFSAEI
+98 
-106 TGGGSIGF
+106 
-114 AIHFLPFDLSQ
+114 
-125 GVGIVTLTVFDV
+125 
-137 DNPDYTVIVD
+137 
-147 YNLSIGMEPTTFSF
+147 TFSF
-161 DYGETSAEV
+161 DYGETSADV
-170 ELNTYTRFEGVIT
+170 DLGTYVQFEGSIT
-183 NITNSPITIAAVRNT
+183 NTTDSLITIAVVKNV
-198 NEIPGDWASM
+198 NEIPDGWASM
-208 LCFGNLCYPPYV
+208 ICIGNLCYPPYV
-220 DSVTTDIAGID
+220 DSVTADIVAID
-231 YSLSIQPIFN
+231 YSVSIQPIFN
-241 QSCTGCHGSAGGLS
+241 QSCTGCHDGSNPAGGLN
-255 LTSYNNVMNGGN
+255 LLSYEDLMSNNVIVPGDHEASELYDRITRPESSNGN
-267 SGPVVIPGN
+267 
-276 HLSSLL
+276 
-282 WQKINS
+282 
-288 GAMPP
+288 MPP
-293 GNNPDLTE
+293 AGSLGQDE
-301 SQISLIAD
+301 IDLIAD
-309 WIDEGALNEEK
+309 WIDEGALNGEK
-320 TADFSLDVLV
+320 TADFSLDVVV
-330 QDMEGIG
+330 QETEGIG
-337 NIQIALF
+337 NIQIALL
-344 DVEYPNEAVVVDYTV
+344 DVAYPEEAVTVDYTV
-359 ATISSE
+359 STTQSE
-365 ITLTIPYMS
+365 MTLTVDHLI

-382 LSIEDG
+382 LVVEDG
-388 NVSTIFPDAIDGTLY
+388 NVSTIFPDAINGTLY

-459 ALENILDP
+459 FLENILDP
-467 WEIIIDGTLFGYNG
+467 WEIIIDGTLYGYNG
-481 SYLYTD
+481 SYLYTES
-487 NLVPG
+487 LVPG
-492 EGYWLRTY
+492 EGYWLRTN

-517 SSVDR
+517 SSADR

-528 LEFANGT
+528 LEFANGNYT
-535 HANTLYFGENI
+535 NTLYFGENI

-560 PYMAFDARFADNMRN
+560 PYMAFDARFTDNMRN

-587 NSSLNIHYSIMINA
+587 NSSLNIHYNIMINA

-671 VTLTIYDLNGREI
+671 VTLTIYDLSGREI
-684 NQIVNTNQPAGFQ
+684 NQIVNTSQPAGFQ

-724 FKDTRKMVLL
+724 FKDTKKMVLL

>member
-1 MKNYYSSLLVLFIS
+1 MKKYYFSFLLLFIS
-15 LSTSMFAQTFS
+15 FSQLSVAQ
-26 FDPGYTY
+26 
-33 ITENDTTEYGQ
+33 
-44 VTSGFGIITNL
+44 
-55 TGSPITIQFDGINN
+55 
-69 FPDDWFTQTCFDFD
+69 
-83 GDGILEL
+83 
-90 CYPPDGPG
+90 
-98 GWQFSAEI
+98 
-106 TGGGSIGF
+106 
-114 AIHFLPFDLSQ
+114 
-125 GVGIVTLTVFDV
+125 
-137 DNPDYTVIVD
+137 
-147 YNLSIGMEPTTFSF
+147 TFSF
-161 DYGETSAEV
+161 DYGETSADV
-170 ELNTYTRFEGVIT
+170 DLGTYVQFEGSIT
-183 NITNSPITIAAVRNT
+183 NTTDALITIAVVKNI
-198 NEIPGDWASM
+198 NEMPDGWASM
-208 LCFGNLCYPPYV
+208 ICIGNLCYPPYV
-220 DSVTTDIAGID
+220 DSTTADIVGID
-231 YSLSIQPIFN
+231 YNLSIQSIFN

-267 SGPVVIPGN
+267 SGPVVIPGS
-276 HLSSLL
+276 HQSSLL

-293 GNNPDLTE
+293 GNNPDLIE

-320 TADFSLDVLV
+320 TASFSLDVVV
-330 QDMEGIG
+330 QGTEGIG
-337 NIQIALF
+337 NIQIPLL
-344 DVEYPNEAVVVDYTV
+344 DVAYPEEVVTVDYTV
-359 ATISSE
+359 STTQSE
-365 ITLTIPYMS
+365 MTLTVDHLI

-382 LSIEDG
+382 LVVEDG

-403 SFGVSYILEET
+403 SFGMSYIQEET

-459 ALENILDP
+459 ELENILDP
-467 WEIIIDGTLFGYNG
+467 LEIIIDGTLFGYDG
-481 SYLYTD
+481 SYLYTE

-500 DEGDIT
+500 DAGDIT

-517 SSVDR
+517 FSVDR
-522 LDRSNR
+522 LDQSNR
-528 LEFANGT
+528 LEFANGI

-560 PYMAFDARFADNMRN
+560 PYMAFDARFTDNMRN

-711 GAGVYLYQ
+711 SAGVYLYQ

>member
-1 MKNYYSSLLVLFIS
+1 MSV
-15 LSTSMFAQTFS
+15 AQ
-26 FDPGYTY
+26 
-33 ITENDTTEYGQ
+33 
-44 VTSGFGIITNL
+44 
-55 TGSPITIQFDGINN
+55 
-69 FPDDWFTQTCFDFD
+69 
-83 GDGILEL
+83 
-90 CYPPDGPG
+90 
-98 GWQFSAEI
+98 
-106 TGGGSIGF
+106 
-114 AIHFLPFDLSQ
+114 
-125 GVGIVTLTVFDV
+125 
-137 DNPDYTVIVD
+137 
-147 YNLSIGMEPTTFSF
+147 TFSF
-161 DYGETSAEV
+161 DYGETSADV
-170 ELNTYTRFEGVIT
+170 DLGTYVQFEGSIT
-183 NITNSPITIAAVRNT
+183 NTTDSLITIAVVKNV
-198 NEIPGDWASM
+198 NEIPDGWASM
-208 LCFGNLCYPPYV
+208 ICIGNLCYPPYV
-220 DSVTTDIAGID
+220 DSVTADIVGID
-231 YSLSIQPIFN
+231 YSVSIQPIFN
-241 QSCTGCHGSAGGLS
+241 QSCTGCHDGSNPAGGLN
-255 LTSYNNVMNGGN
+255 LLSYEDLMSNNVIVPGDHEASELYDRITRPESSNGN
-267 SGPVVIPGN
+267 
-276 HLSSLL
+276 
-282 WQKINS
+282 
-288 GAMPP
+288 MPP
-293 GNNPDLTE
+293 AGSLGQDE
-301 SQISLIAD
+301 IDLIAD
-309 WIDEGALNEEK
+309 WIDEGALNGEK
-320 TADFSLDVLV
+320 TADFSLDVVV
-330 QDMEGIG
+330 QETEGIG
-337 NIQIALF
+337 NIQIALL
-344 DVEYPNEAVVVDYTV
+344 DVAYPEEAVTVDYTV
-359 ATISSE
+359 STTQSE
-365 ITLTIPYMS
+365 MTLTVDHLI

-382 LSIEDG
+382 LVVEDG
-388 NVSTIFPDAIDGTLY
+388 NVSTIFPDAINGTLY

-459 ALENILDP
+459 FLENILDP
-467 WEIIIDGTLFGYNG
+467 WEIIIDGTLYGYNG
-481 SYLYTD
+481 SYLYTES
-487 NLVPG
+487 LVPG
-492 EGYWLRTY
+492 EGYWLRTN

-517 SSVDR
+517 SSADR

-528 LEFANGT
+528 LEFANGNYT
-535 HANTLYFGENI
+535 NTLYFGENI

-560 PYMAFDARFADNMRN
+560 PYMAFDARFTDNMRN

-587 NSSLNIHYSIMINA
+587 NSSLNIHYNIMINA

-671 VTLTIYDLNGREI
+671 VTLTIYDLSGREI
-684 NQIVNTNQPAGFQ
+684 NQIVNTSQPAGFQ

-724 FKDTRKMVLL
+724 FKDTKKMVLL

>member
-1 MKNYYSSLLVLFIS
+1 MKKYIFAIVYIS
-15 LSTSMFAQTFS
+15 NLFAQ
-26 FDPGYTY
+26 
-33 ITENDTTEYGQ
+33 
-44 VTSGFGIITNL
+44 
-55 TGSPITIQFDGINN
+55 
-69 FPDDWFTQTCFDFD
+69 
-83 GDGILEL
+83 
-90 CYPPDGPG
+90 
-98 GWQFSAEI
+98 
-106 TGGGSIGF
+106 
-114 AIHFLPFDLSQ
+114 
-125 GVGIVTLTVFDV
+125 
-137 DNPDYTVIVD
+137 VD
-147 YNLSIGMEPTTFSF
+147 YNT
-161 DYGETSAEV
+161 
-170 ELNTYTRFEGVIT
+170 
-183 NITNSPITIAAVRNT
+183 
-198 NEIPGDWASM
+198 EIQ
-208 LCFGNLCYPPYV
+208 
-220 DSVTTDIAGID
+220 T
-231 YSLSIQPIFN
+231 IFN
-241 QSCTGCHGSAGGLS
+241 ANCTSCHMYGNASGGLT
-255 LTSYNNVMNGGN
+255 LTSYSGVMAGGN
-267 SGPVVIPGN
+267 SGAVVVAN
-276 HLSSLL
+276 DHANSYL
-282 WQKINS
+282 WQRVNN
-288 GAMPP
+288 GEMPP
-293 GNNPDLTE
+293 GTNNPDL
-301 SQISLIAD
+301 SAAQVDLIAL

-481 SYLYTD
+481 SYLYSE

-560 PYMAFDARFADNMRN
+560 PYMAFDARFTDNMRN

-684 NQIVNTNQPAGFQ
+684 NQIVNTSKPAGHH
-697 SVVWNATDYFGRSV
+697 SVMWNSTDSFGKPVS
-711 GAGVYLYQ
+711 AGIYLYQ
-719 IQAGD
+719 IRTAG
-724 FKDTRKMVLL
+724 FVQTRKMVLL

>member
-1 MKNYYSSLLVLFIS
+1 MKKYYLSFLLLFIS
-15 LSTSMFAQTFS
+15 FPQLS
-26 FDPGYTY
+26 
-33 ITENDTTEYGQ
+33 
-44 VTSGFGIITNL
+44 V
-55 TGSPITIQFDGINN
+55 
-69 FPDDWFTQTCFDFD
+69 
-83 GDGILEL
+83 
-90 CYPPDGPG
+90 
-98 GWQFSAEI
+98 
-106 TGGGSIGF
+106 
-114 AIHFLPFDLSQ
+114 SQ
-125 GVGIVTLTVFDV
+125 
-137 DNPDYTVIVD
+137 
-147 YNLSIGMEPTTFSF
+147 TFSF
-161 DYGETSAEV
+161 DYGETSADV
-170 ELNTYTRFEGVIT
+170 DLGTYVQFEGSIT
-183 NITNSPITIAAVRNT
+183 NTTNSLITIAVVKNV
-198 NEIPGDWASM
+198 NEIPDGWASM
-208 LCFGNLCYPPYV
+208 ICIGNLCYPPYV
-220 DSVTTDIAGID
+220 DSTTADIVGID
-231 YSLSIQPIFN
+231 YNLSIQSIFN
-241 QSCTGCHGSAGGLS
+241 QNCTGCHDGSNPAGGLN
-255 LTSYNNVMNGGN
+255 LLSYEDLMSNNVIVPGDHEASELYDRITRPESSNGD
-267 SGPVVIPGN
+267 
-276 HLSSLL
+276 
-282 WQKINS
+282 
-288 GAMPP
+288 MPP
-293 GNNPDLTE
+293 AGSLDQDE
-301 SQISLIAD
+301 IDLIAD
-309 WIDEGALNEEK
+309 WIDEGALNGEK
-320 TADFSLDVLV
+320 TASFSLDVVV
-330 QDMEGIG
+330 QGTEGIG
-337 NIQIALF
+337 NIQIALL
-344 DVEYPNEAVVVDYTV
+344 DVAYPEEAVTVDYTV
-359 ATISSE
+359 STTQSE
-365 ITLTIPYMS
+365 MTLTVDHLI

-382 LSIEDG
+382 LVVEDG
-388 NVSTIFPDAIDGTLY
+388 NVLTIFPDAIDGTLY
-403 SFGVSYILEET
+403 SFGVSYIQEET

-426 DSGSSDITG
+426 DLGSSDING

-459 ALENILDP
+459 ELENIIDP
-467 WEIIIDGTLFGYNG
+467 WEIIIEGTLFGYNG

-500 DEGDIT
+500 DAGDIT

-517 SSVDR
+517 FSVDR
-522 LDRSNR
+522 LEGSNR

-560 PYMAFDARFADNMRN
+560 SYMAFDARFTDNMRN

-587 NSSLNIHYSIMINA
+587 NSSLNIHYNIMINA

-622 GEITLPGGSQEMTL
+622 GEITLPGGSQKMTL

-643 DNYTLHQN
+643 NNYTLHQN

-671 VTLTIYDLNGREI
+671 VTITIYDLKGKEI
-684 NQIVNTNQPAGFQ
+684 NQIVNSNQPAGFQ

>member
-1 MKNYYSSLLVLFIS
+1 MKKYYLSFLLLFIS
-15 LSTSMFAQTFS
+15 FPQLSVAQ
-26 FDPGYTY
+26 
-33 ITENDTTEYGQ
+33 
-44 VTSGFGIITNL
+44 
-55 TGSPITIQFDGINN
+55 
-69 FPDDWFTQTCFDFD
+69 
-83 GDGILEL
+83 
-90 CYPPDGPG
+90 
-98 GWQFSAEI
+98 
-106 TGGGSIGF
+106 
-114 AIHFLPFDLSQ
+114 
-125 GVGIVTLTVFDV
+125 
-137 DNPDYTVIVD
+137 
-147 YNLSIGMEPTTFSF
+147 TFSF
-161 DYGETSAEV
+161 DYGETSADV
-170 ELNTYTRFEGVIT
+170 DLGTYVQFEGSIT
-183 NITNSPITIAAVRNT
+183 NTTNSLITIAVVKNV
-198 NEIPGDWASM
+198 NEIPDGWASM
-208 LCFGNLCYPPYV
+208 ICIGNLCYPPFV
-220 DSVTTDIAGID
+220 DSTTTDIVGID
-231 YSLSIQPIFN
+231 YNLSIQSIFN
-241 QSCTGCHGSAGGLS
+241 QSCIGCHDGSNPEGGLN
-255 LTSYNNVMNGGN
+255 LLSYEDLMSNNVIVPGDHEASELYDRITRPESSNGD
-267 SGPVVIPGN
+267 
-276 HLSSLL
+276 
-282 WQKINS
+282 
-288 GAMPP
+288 MPP
-293 GNNPDLTE
+293 AGSLDQDE
-301 SQISLIAD
+301 IDLIAD
-309 WIDEGALNEEK
+309 WIDEGALNGEK
-320 TADFSLDVLV
+320 TASFSLDVVV
-330 QDMEGIG
+330 QNTEGIG
-337 NIQIALF
+337 HIQIALF

-403 SFGVSYILEET
+403 SFGVSYILEDN

-426 DSGSSDITG
+426 DSGSSDIIG
-435 GEITSLTMSMNE
+435 GEITSLIMSMNE

-459 ALENILDP
+459 ELENILDP

-500 DEGDIT
+500 DAGDIT
-506 LSSSQQSARAV
+506 LSSSQQSARAI

-528 LEFANGT
+528 LKFANGT

-560 PYMAFDARFADNMRN
+560 PYMAFDARFTDNMRN

-587 NSSLNIHYSIMINA
+587 NSSLNIHYNIMINA
-601 GEQKEWILAT
+601 GEQKEWILAA

-622 GEITLPGGSQEMTL
+622 GEITLPGGSQKMTL

-643 DNYTLHQN
+643 NKYTLHQN

-656 NPVTTLRYSLPFYDH
+656 NPVTTLRYSLPFYEH
-671 VTLTIYDLNGREI
+671 VTLIIYDLNGKEI
-684 NQIVNTNQPAGFQ
+684 NQIVNSNQPAGFQ
-697 SVVWNATDYFGRSV
+697 SVVWNAKDYFGRPV

-719 IQAGD
+719 IQVGD